1 MMQTNVEPRKSN
13 NKMKQKKLILVA
25 TFMLSVVAA
34 TAQSLNSAY
43 FTDGYKF
50 RHTMNPAFGNDQ
62 SYVSIPA
69 LGNINVRTQGNFGY
83 DAIIKNNPN
92 PYGNKT
98 MTTFLNPYIDAAT
111 ALDGFASGN
120 NRVVGNV
127 GVTLLSAGFKAWGG
141 YNTIEIN
148 AKASFGA
155 SLPYELFEFAKNTG
169 NKDYNIGDINAG
181 AIAYAEIAFGHSRQ
195 LTEQLRAGA
204 KLKVLL
210 GIGRADVKMENVQAQ
225 LNDANQWLVSANAT
239 ADVSMKGFTY
249 KQKSKEYKQKPGSYQ
264 FVNDLDVSGSGIGG
278 FGLAVDLGAS
288 YKLNDDWSFSAALL
302 DLGFISWSNDMQ
314 ARNKGNQFVFDGFHD
329 VDVAHH
335 GGMKKA
341 SDGYADQLADFAHL
355 QDQGDQGGRTTGI
368 GASLNL
374 GAEYTLPMYRQLSLG
389 LLSST
394 RIQGAYSWTEARLSA
409 NWEPLKWLDGGMSLG
424 VGSFG
429 ASAGWLINIH
439 PKGYNFFIG
448 MDHILGKQSK
458 EFIPLSS
465 KASVN
470 LGMNITW

>member
-1 MMQTNVEPRKSN
+1 
-13 NKMKQKKLILVA
+13 MKQKKIILVA
-25 TFMLSVVAA
+25 TLMLSVVTA

-43 FTDGYKF
+43 FTDDYKY

-83 DAIIKNNPN
+83 DAIIKTNPRPN
-92 PYGNKT
+92 GNKT
-98 MTTFLNPYIDAAT
+98 MTTFLNPYIDAST
-111 ALDGFASGN
+111 ALDGFNSGN
-120 NRVVGNV
+120 NRVIGNI
-127 GVTLLSAGFKAWGG
+127 GVTLLSAGFKGWGG

-148 AKASFGA
+148 SKTNFGV

-169 NKDYNIGDINAG
+169 NKNYDIGDINVG
-181 AIAYAEIAFGHSRQ
+181 VMSYAEIALGHSRQ
-195 LTEQLRAGA
+195 LTDQLRAGA

-210 GIGRADVKMENVQAQ
+210 GIGRADVKMENVKAE
-225 LNDANQWLVSANAT
+225 LSDANTWLISANAQ

-249 KQKSKEYKQKPGSYQ
+249 KQKEKEYKQKPGSYKY
-264 FVNDLDVSGSGIGG
+264 VNDVDVSGAGIGG
-278 FGLAVDLGAS
+278 FGLGIDLGAS

-302 DLGFISWSNDMQ
+302 DLGFISWSNDVQ
-314 ARNKGNQFVFDGFHD
+314 ARNLNDKFEFEGFYDTEVSKSSDKSFQKKGD
-329 VDVAHH
+329 
-335 GGMKKA
+335 KY
-341 SDGYADQLADFAHL
+341 SDQMAEFANL

-368 GASLNL
+368 GTTLNV
-374 GAEYTLPMYRQLSLG
+374 GAEYTLPMYRQLSFG

-394 RIQGAYSWTEARLSA
+394 RFQGDYSWTEARLSA
-409 NWEPLKWLDGGMSLG
+409 NWEPLRWLDGGMSLG
-424 VGSFG
+424 VGTFG

-439 PKGYNFFIG
+439 PKGFNFFVG

-458 EFIPLSS
+458 EGIPLSS

>member
-1 MMQTNVEPRKSN
+1 
-13 NKMKQKKLILVA
+13 MKQKKIILVA
-25 TFMLSVVAA
+25 TLMLSVVTA

-43 FTDGYKF
+43 FTDGYNF
-50 RHTMNPAFGNDQ
+50 RHTMNPAYGNDQ

-98 MTTFLNPYIDAAT
+98 MTTFLNPYIDAST

-120 NRVVGNV
+120 NRVVGSV
-127 GVTLLSAGFKAWGG
+127 GITLLSAGFKAWGG

-148 AKASFGA
+148 SKTNFGV

-169 NKDYNIGDINAG
+169 NKNYDIGDINAG
-181 AIAYAEIAFGHSRQ
+181 ALSYVEIAFGHSRQ
-195 LTEQLRAGA
+195 LTDQWRAGA

-210 GIGRADVKMENVQAQ
+210 GVGRADVKMENVKAQ
-225 LNDANQWLVSANAT
+225 LNDANQWLISAKAQ

-249 KQKSKEYKQKPGSYQ
+249 KQKDKEYKQKPGTYKY
-264 FVNDLDVSGSGIGG
+264 VNDLDVDGAGVSG
-278 FGLAVDLGAS
+278 FGLGIDLGAT
-288 YKLNDDWSFSAALL
+288 YKLNDDWNFSAALL

-314 ARNKGNQFVFDGFHD
+314 ARNISDQFIFDGFHD
-329 VDVAHH
+329 AEVSKSSPNSFKNQ
-335 GGMKKA
+335 GQSY
-341 SDGYADQLADFAHL
+341 SDQMAEFANL

-368 GASLNL
+368 GTTLNV
-374 GAEYTLPMYRQLSLG
+374 GAEYTLPMYRQLSFG

-394 RIQGAYSWTEARLSA
+394 RLQGEYSWTEARLSA
-409 NWEPLKWLDGGMSLG
+409 NWEPLNWLDGGMSLG

-439 PKGYNFFIG
+439 PKGFNFFIG

>member
-1 MMQTNVEPRKSN
+1 
-13 NKMKQKKLILVA
+13 MKQKKIILVA
-25 TFMLSVVAA
+25 TLMLSVVTA

-50 RHTMNPAFGNDQ
+50 RHTMNPAYGNDQ

-83 DAIIKNNPN
+83 DAIIKTNPRPN
-92 PYGNKT
+92 GNKT
-98 MTTFLNPYIDAAT
+98 MTTFLNPYIDAST
-111 ALDGFASGN
+111 ALEDFASGN
-120 NRVVGNV
+120 NRVVGSV
-127 GVTLLSAGFKAWGG
+127 GITILSAGFKAWDG

-148 AKASFGA
+148 SKTNFGV

-249 KQKSKEYKQKPGSYQ
+249 KQKAKEYKQKPGSYQ
-264 FVNDLDVSGSGIGG
+264 YVNDLDVDGAGVSG

-374 GAEYTLPMYRQLSLG
+374 GAEYTLPMYRQLSFG

-394 RIQGAYSWTEARLSA
+394 RIQGAYSWTE
-409 NWEPLKWLDGGMSLG
+409 E
-424 VGSFG
+424 
-429 ASAGWLINIH
+429 
-439 PKGYNFFIG
+439 
-448 MDHILGKQSK
+448 
-458 EFIPLSS
+458 
-465 KASVN
+465 
-470 LGMNITW
+470 

>member
-1 MMQTNVEPRKSN
+1 
-13 NKMKQKKLILVA
+13 MKQKKIILVA
-25 TFMLSVVAA
+25 TLMLSVVTA

-43 FTDGYKF
+43 FTDGYNF
-50 RHTMNPAFGNDQ
+50 RHTMNPAYGNDQ

-98 MTTFLNPYIDAAT
+98 MTTFLNPYIDAST

-120 NRVVGNV
+120 NRVVGSV
-127 GVTLLSAGFKAWGG
+127 GITLLSAGFKAWGG

-148 AKASFGA
+148 SKTNFGV

-169 NKDYNIGDINAG
+169 NKSYDIGDINAG
-181 AIAYAEIAFGHSRQ
+181 ALSYVEIAFGHSRQ
-195 LTEQLRAGA
+195 LTDQWRAGA

-210 GIGRADVKMENVQAQ
+210 GVGRADVKMENVKAQ
-225 LNDANQWLVSANAT
+225 LNDANQWLISAKAQ

-249 KQKSKEYKQKPGSYQ
+249 KQKDKEYKQKPGSYKY
-264 FVNDLDVSGSGIGG
+264 VNDLDVDGAGIGG
-278 FGLAVDLGAS
+278 FGLGIDLGAT
-288 YKLNDDWSFSAALL
+288 YKLNDDWNFSAALL

-314 ARNKGNQFVFDGFHD
+314 ARNISDQFLFDGFHD
-329 VDVAHH
+329 AEVSKSSPNSFKNQ
-335 GGMKKA
+335 GQSY
-341 SDGYADQLADFAHL
+341 SDQMAEFANL

-368 GASLNL
+368 GTTLNV
-374 GAEYTLPMYRQLSLG
+374 GAEYTLPMYRQLSFG

-394 RIQGAYSWTEARLSA
+394 RLQGEYFWTEARLSA
-409 NWEPLKWLDGGMSLG
+409 NWEPLNWLDGGMSLG

-439 PKGYNFFIG
+439 PKGFNFFIG